1 MVGET
6 DPLTLIH
13 EGAWAALALLDPDG
27 EVVKQG
33 NRIMLNKHEALKQN
47 VQSADLP
54 EVLLIPRQ
62 GVGNLTQTSSSVSFE
77 ITFDWLLSTGTY
89 KVADK
94 LYPVMW
100 LLYRTMHKFLSTAR
114 SLQYN
119 DRTFVTGVFFNSA
132 SIGESDPERN
142 RGIRGFSSAMNF
154 TVKLSFP
161 TGDING

>member
-1 MVGET
+1 MAGET

-13 EGAWAALALLDPDG
+13 EGAWAALDLLDPDG
-27 EVVKQG
+27 EVIRPG
-33 NRIMLNKHEALKQN
+33 NRIMLNKHDALKQTI
-47 VQSADLP
+47 QDADLP

-77 ITFDWLLSTGTY
+77 ITFDWLLATGTY
-89 KVADK
+89 QASAK

-100 LLYRTMHKFLSTAR
+100 LLYRTMHKFMSTAR
-114 SLQYN
+114 SLQYK
-119 DRTFVTGVFFNSA
+119 DRSFVTGVFFNSA
-132 SIGESDPERN
+132 SVGESDPERN

-161 TGDING
+161 IGDING